1 MVYRVGLLSGAPEEF
16 GPLVADRGWQE
27 DCGVEIALVIGT
39 GTGGSDRL
47 RTLRSRV
54 RRQAR
59 INGTRVSSQF
69 LAAVLYRRFVEP
81 PLDFD
86 TAWTAGLHVGLEI
99 DSVDD
104 PELVDAVRSSRLDAL
119 VIMNCGVLR
128 QRVIDAIGVPVF
140 NVHDGDPT
148 VMRGRPPFFWDL
160 REGRDHTTI
169 TVHRVVASVDA
180 GEVVTQVELP
190 LARRRSLRATML
202 DAELAARAARQ
213 QVLRR
218 ALAELASGTA
228 RPVAVEPGP
237 LRTLPSLAD
246 LWAEARACRSHRAV
260 AGPQPSSPQ

>member
-1 MVYRVGLLSGAPEEF
+1 MVFRVGLLSGAPEEF
-16 GPLVADRGWQE
+16 GPLVADRDWQRAN
-27 DCGVEIALVIGT
+27 DVEIPLVIGT
-39 GTGGSDRL
+39 GTGGTERL

-59 INGTRVSSQF
+59 INGTRFASQ
-69 LAAVLYRRFVEP
+69 LVAALVYRRFVEP

-86 TAWTAGLHVGLEI
+86 AAWTAGLHVGLEI

-104 PELVDAVRSSRLDAL
+104 PGLVEAVHGLGLDAV

-128 QRVIDAIGVPVF
+128 QEVIDAIGVPVY

-169 TVHRVVASVDA
+169 TVHRVVAAVDA
-180 GEVVTQVELP
+180 GDVVAQLVLP
-190 LARRRSLRATML
+190 LARDRSLRSTL
-202 DAELAARAARQ
+202 RHAEQSARSARQ
-213 QVLRR
+213 RVLRQ
-218 ALAELASGTA
+218 ALAELAAGTA
-228 RPVAVEPGP
+228 RPVRVDPGP

-246 LWAEARACRSHRAV
+246 MWAEARACRAHAASPRRE
-260 AGPQPSSPQ
+260 PSSPQ